1 MELVGLGPR
10 GRAAGLCLCTVW
22 LAPVLAAGAA
32 PPPVKAGEPVAQAA
46 SGGTGARE
54 RRDAA
59 EREAERKAGEGEPR
73 VEGPMPAPGMAPS
86 TGWTGLQL
94 HGAGEGEAKGGPQ
107 LEKIGEGRLQHD
119 AGGFTATIAAD
130 GSVTFRDKIF
140 PKPKLVVMG
149 RDLFTGAK
157 EKQAA
162 ERDVF
167 ADRAVNPFGPSTAAM
182 FAGFSMGMPGLAD
195 MLLKNRYAKQKQ
207 RFLRETE
214 AMRTRM
220 AYAWL
225 KQALTTELDAL
236 VSRMLAIWRDPSLA
250 MSERRR
256 RIFAAWDECVE
267 PTDTPGSPQ
276 EQLRGEMAE
285 RARDRIERLVRLIA
299 PPGSPQQFTPAELER
314 WNAGRRSRRRFAP
327 YAPRD

>member
-1 MELVGLGPR
+1 MELVGLGSR

-22 LAPVLAAGAA
+22 LAPVLAVGAA
-32 PPPVKAGEPVAQAA
+32 PPRSGEPVAGEA
-46 SGGTGARE
+46 GARE

-59 EREAERKAGEGEPR
+59 EREAERKAGEDERR
-73 VEGPMPAPGMAPS
+73 VEGPMPAPGMTPAK
-86 TGWTGLQL
+86 GWTGLQL
-94 HGAGEGEAKGGPQ
+94 RGTGEGEANGGPALQ
-107 LEKIGEGRLQHD
+107 DIGEGRLKHD

-130 GSVTFRDKIF
+130 GSVSFKDIIF
-140 PKPKLVVMG
+140 PRPKLVVMG

-182 FAGFSMGMPGLAD
+182 FAGFSIGMPGLAD
-195 MLLKNRYAKQKQ
+195 MLLKHRYAKQKQ

-225 KQALTTELDAL
+225 KQALSAELDSL
-236 VSRMLAIWRDPSLA
+236 VSRMLAIWRDTSLP

-267 PTDTPGSPQ
+267 AADTGSPQ

-314 WNAGRRSRRRFAP
+314 WNAGRRSKRRFMP

>member
-1 MELVGLGPR
+1 MVE
-10 GRAAGLCLCTVW
+10 
-22 LAPVLAAGAA
+22 AGAA
-32 PPPVKAGEPVAQAA
+32 PASEKACVPVVGEVK
-46 SGGTGARE
+46 GTSERE

-59 EREAERKAGEGEPR
+59 EREAERKAGEAELR

-86 TGWTGLQL
+86 QGWTGLQL
-94 HGAGEGEAKGGPQ
+94 RGAGDGEAKSGPELRPTGDGG
-107 LEKIGEGRLQHD
+107 LRHD

-130 GSVTFRDKIF
+130 GSVSFKDRMIVQ
-140 PKPKLVVMG
+140 PKLVVMG
-149 RDLFTGAK
+149 RNLFTGERVK
-157 EKQAA
+157 EAPA
-162 ERDVF
+162 RDVF

-182 FAGFSMGMPGLAD
+182 FGGFSMGVPGLAD

-214 AMRTRM
+214 AVRTRM

-225 KQALTTELDAL
+225 KQALTAELDAL
-236 VSRMLAIWRDPSLA
+236 VSRMLAIWRDTSLP

-267 PTDTPGSPQ
+267 AMDTPGSPQ